1 MAFAPVAPLS
11 KGDRVAVV
19 APSGPFDREPFE
31 KGLALVAQRY
41 VPVFTDRLFQKH
53 RYLAGSDQARLAE
66 LQAAVDDEAVRAVFT
81 ARGGYGA
88 ARLLPALRLAGRP
101 PRPLVGFS
109 DVTALHAVAQLAG
122 WRSLHGPNLTHLATQ
137 PEDVVER
144 LFALLE
150 GRAVPPLAGKTA
162 LVPGTAEGPLVGGNL
177 SVFTRLLGTPFLP
190 ELQGAI
196 LFLEDVGERPYRLDR
211 MWTHLKL
218 AGALDGLIGLAL
230 GDFTN
235 CEEPGGDFTSLDVLT
250 ALAKETG
257 LPCAAGFPVGHGAV
271 NHPLPLGARV
281 RLNATA
287 AQLDFVE
294 PLVEGGAT

>member
-1 MAFAPVAPLS
+1 MPFAPVAPLAQ
-11 KGDRVAVV
+11 GDRVAVV
-19 APSGPFDREPFE
+19 APSGPFDRESFDQ
-31 KGLALVAQRY
+31 GLALVAQRY
-41 VPVFTDRLFQKH
+41 VPVFTDRLYQKH
-53 RYLAGSDQARLAE
+53 RYLAGTDEARLAE
-66 LQAAVDDEAVRAVFT
+66 LQAAVDDESVRAVFT

-88 ARLLPALRLAGRP
+88 MRLLPALRLAGRP

-137 PEDVVER
+137 PRDVVER

-150 GRAVPPLAGKTA
+150 GRAVPPLAGTTA
-162 LVPGTAEGPLVGGNL
+162 LIPGTAEGPLVGGNL

-190 ELQGAI
+190 PRQGAL

-211 MWTHLKL
+211 MWTHLRL
-218 AGALDGLIGLAL
+218 AGALDGLIGLVL
-230 GDFTN
+230 GDFNN
-235 CEEPGGDFTSLDVLT
+235 CEEPGGDYSCLEVLT
-250 ALAKETG
+250 ALAKEIG

-287 AQLDFVE
+287 ARRDFVE
-294 PLVEGGAT
+294 PLVEGGTA